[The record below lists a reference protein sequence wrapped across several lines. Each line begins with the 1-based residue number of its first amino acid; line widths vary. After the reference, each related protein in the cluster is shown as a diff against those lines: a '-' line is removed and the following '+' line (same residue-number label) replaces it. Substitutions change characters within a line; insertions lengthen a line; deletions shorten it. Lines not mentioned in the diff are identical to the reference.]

1 MSLLNAF
8 NAMSNAVGDTTES
21 FQSMTDYQPTYT
33 ESPAVTPVGWEEEFK
48 GIRLYPSLYNFDGF
62 ISSQPYSNWGTASP
76 IIAQMAEDM
85 RNIIE
90 PNKIEPNKIF
100 TAETQQLRK
109 ISADQLRIIKM
120 FEKKFMEAMT
130 EKGKF
135 GITEEDVL
143 AFNALVAARAQMTNN
158 TKEQVAI
165 KKSIAEL
172 KIKQQQAIKQAAGN
186 ANNNDTGSS
195 MPMNA
200 QTIGRSVLDSI
211 FSMDTSSQQVPTS
224 GNNDYTNISS
234 VDANNILDS
243 LISSAEVT
251 SPIQYESLN
260 PKTYVVIGDNDN
272 DVEFQT
278 YSSTG
283 ELIPDYPNPTSKITN
298 IDKDTGKATDDLLVQ
313 YDIKYRDEL

>member
-8 NAMSNAVGDTTES
+8 NAMSNAVGDTAES

-120 FEKKFMEAMT
+120 FEKKFMGGLLLSL
-130 EKGKF
+130 KGLLH
-135 GITEEDVL
+135 EVR
-143 AFNALVAARAQMTNN
+143 N
-158 TKEQVAI
+158 
-165 KKSIAEL
+165 
-172 KIKQQQAIKQAAGN
+172 
-186 ANNNDTGSS
+186 
-195 MPMNA
+195 
-200 QTIGRSVLDSI
+200 RSFERL
-211 FSMDTSSQQVPTS
+211 
-224 GNNDYTNISS
+224 
-234 VDANNILDS
+234 
-243 LISSAEVT
+243 
-251 SPIQYESLN
+251 
-260 PKTYVVIGDNDN
+260 
-272 DVEFQT
+272 
-278 YSSTG
+278 
-283 ELIPDYPNPTSKITN
+283 
-298 IDKDTGKATDDLLVQ
+298 
-313 YDIKYRDEL
+313 

>member
-1 MSLLNAF
+1 MPGILDAF
-8 NAMSNAVGDTTES
+8 NTMSNAIGDNTES

-33 ESPAVTPVGWEEEFK
+33 EAPAVTPVGWEEDFK

-76 IIAQMAEDM
+76 VIAQMAEDM

-90 PNKIEPNKIF
+90 PNKVEPNKIF

-143 AFNALVAARAQMTNN
+143 AFNALIAARAQMTNN

-186 ANNNDTGSS
+186 NNSGDGGSS
-195 MPMNA
+195 MPMN
-200 QTIGRSVLDSI
+200 TDSIGRSVLDSI
-211 FSMDTSSQQVPTS
+211 FSMDNSQQSVPQPNS
-224 GNNDYTNISS
+224 NDYTNISS
-234 VDANNILDS
+234 VDANSILDS

-251 SPIQYESLN
+251 SPIQYEAMN
-260 PKTYVVIGDNDN
+260 PKTFVVLGENGEA
-272 DVEFQT
+272 EFQT
-278 YSSTG
+278 YSAEG
-283 ELIPDYPNPTSKITN
+283 ELLPDYPNPTSKITN

-313 YDIKYRDEL
+313 YDIKYKDEL